1 MSSLRRPVYG
11 RLDPADHRQLQQDA
25 AARGISMASC
35 LADCLREYY
44 LFRRDMASATAAP
57 GEPGAQHTGLIH
69 TLFARTEERLA
80 STLDAHATERSEGQ
94 RRIENRMDRIESKV
108 DRLESMVDRLV
119 MLYLVHTPEVG
130 GERSREA
137 LASASRRIAS
147 YRQAVD
153 DRVAGERRDGSERN
167 PRPNDPREA

>member
-25 AARGISMASC
+25 AARGVSMAAC

-44 LFRRDMASATAAP
+44 LFRRDMASAVTAP

-69 TLFARTEERLA
+69 SLFARTEERLA
-80 STLDAHATERSEGQ
+80 ASLDAHATERSEDQ
-94 RRIENRMDRIESKV
+94 RRIESRLERI
-108 DRLESMVDRLV
+108 ESMVDRLV
-119 MLYLVHTPEVG
+119 MLYLVHTPEVA

-147 YRQAVD
+147 YRQAVS
-153 DRVAGERRDGSERN
+153 DRVASERRDRSEPG
-167 PRPNDPREA
+167 PRSNEASEE